1 MTLPSRQK
9 SRCAGRGPEKIEKL
23 IFFGEDTAR
32 EGEDMEVEA
41 PHPDLQRERVE
52 EEDEKFV
59 LEVEM

>member
-1 MTLPSRQK
+1 VTLPSRQK
-9 SRCAGRGPEKIEKL
+9 SRCAGREPEKIEKL

-32 EGEDMEVEA
+32 DGEDMEVET
-41 PHPDLQRERVE
+41 PRPDLQKERVE

>member
-9 SRCAGRGPEKIEKL
+9 SRCAGREPEKIEKL

-32 EGEDMEVEA
+32 DGEDMEVET
-41 PHPDLQRERVE
+41 PRPDLQKERVE
-52 EEDEKFV
+52 DEDEKFV

>member
-9 SRCAGRGPEKIEKL
+9 SRCAGREPEKIEKL

-32 EGEDMEVEA
+32 DGEDMEVET
-41 PHPDLQRERVE
+41 PRPDLQKKRVE